1 MQPIV
6 VFRQATVANLAVAKD
21 LLDVPE
27 WVFHFGPDA
36 GFNLLGLQ
44 LIRIQLLACA
54 RAFSN

>member
-27 WVFHFGPDA
+27 RVFHFGSDA
-36 GFNLLGLQ
+36 ALTN
-44 LIRIQLLACA
+44 A
-54 RAFSN
+54 S